1 MILPFQFNI
10 KTRIL
15 VFVILF
21 ELIAYSTIQLFNNFS
36 YSKELRELK
45 HQAITETILSSI
57 GKVNSQSQ
65 LMERNAQG
73 LGLAGEQLYALHQQ
87 GLLSID
93 QLRDESIRILTA
105 NFSGFPKAIGGGLWF
120 EPYILDPQL
129 HYFGPYVFRKGEN
142 IQFSWDLNTA
152 EYNYHNQ
159 SWYQIASQ
167 NNWGRDQNKF
177 RPIIWT
183 PPYYDDAGTYELMMT
198 VDAVMFDDKRKVIGM
213 STVDW
218 ALTEL
223 THFLETVKISE
234 HSYPFLI
241 HKGSQKILSYP
252 KNPQMVMKSVYEF
265 NWGGELLQNKQIN
278 RLNEI
283 QQIIIDGEL
292 YNIYFYGTANGFI
305 FGSLMPLSD
314 LENEVNTITK
324 INLIAGGGIGLSF
337 ILLMLIIMRMLF
349 APFDKVLELI
359 KHSIVHKKDDPN
371 GVEIHHIE
379 YDQHNEFTPIVEAL
393 DDVYRQV
400 KSYMSEIVESNNKLL
415 HSKGEVN
422 ALNRALEA
430 KVALRTEQLEA
441 KTLEAL
447 ASLELL
453 KNTQQQF
460 IEHEKHASLG
470 RLVAGVAHEIN
481 TPLGIA
487 VTAASTVE
495 TEIHSLQNGFNL
507 GTLKKKDFENS
518 CTRLQECADI
528 LNANLERAAD
538 LIFSFKQV
546 AVDQS
551 SDQYRRFNLYDYMNR
566 IITSLRPKVD
576 RTDHKIEFNCSCY
589 ETQIYSVPGVLAQ
602 IVTNLVDNALL
613 HGLAGVKNG
622 KISIYTSILDETL
635 KIVIADNGKGMPD
648 NVRDLIFEPFF
659 TTARSS
665 GGTGLGLHIVYNL
678 VAQQLKGTIE
688 CESKEG
694 SGTIFTIIFPLTK
707 QKTKAE
713 DLPV

>member
-1 MILPFQFNI
+1 VMLPTKFNI

-36 YSKELRELK
+36 YSKELRDLK
-45 HQAITETILSSI
+45 HQAIHETILSSI

-87 GLLSID
+87 GILSVD

-129 HYFGPYVFRKGEN
+129 RYFGPYVFRKGEN

-152 EYNYHNQ
+152 EYDYHNQ
-159 SWYQIASQ
+159 SWYQIASK
-167 NNWGRDQNKF
+167 NNWGRDQSKF
-177 RPIIWT
+177 RPLIWT
-183 PPYYDDAGTYELMMT
+183 PPYYDDAGTYALMMT

-234 HSYPFLI
+234 NSYPFLI
-241 HKGSQKILSYP
+241 HKGSQKFLSYP

-265 NWGGELLQNKQIN
+265 NWGRDLLQNNQIN

-283 QQIIIDGEL
+283 QKTIIDEEA
-292 YNIYFYGTANGFI
+292 YNIYFYTTANGFI

-314 LENEVNTITK
+314 LENEVNRITN

-359 KHSIVHKKDDPN
+359 KHSIVHKTDGQS

-379 YDQHNEFTPIVEAL
+379 YDQNNEFTPIVEAL

-400 KSYMSEIVESNNKLL
+400 KSYMAEIMESNNKLL

-460 IEHEKHASLG
+460 IEHEKHAALG

-495 TEIHSLQNGFNL
+495 TEIRFLQSGFAQ
-507 GTLKKKDFENS
+507 GTLKKRDFEHS
-518 CTRLQECADI
+518 SERLNECAEI

-538 LIFSFKQV
+538 LISSFKQV

-551 SDQYRRFNLYDYMNR
+551 SDQFRRFNLFDYMTR
-566 IITSLRPKVD
+566 IITSLRPKVG
-576 RTDHKIEFNCSCY
+576 RTEHKIEFDCSCY
-589 ETQIYSVPGVLAQ
+589 DIEIYSIPGVLAQ
-602 IVTNLVDNALL
+602 VVTNLVDNALL
-613 HGLAGVKNG
+613 HGLANIKHG
-622 KISIYTSILDETL
+622 KINIYTGVVENTV
-635 KIVIADNGKGMPD
+635 KIVVSDNGRGMPKE
-648 NVRDLIFEPFF
+648 VRELVFEPFF
-659 TTARSS
+659 TTARNT

-678 VAQQLKGTIE
+678 VVQQLKGVIE

-694 SGTIFTIIFPLTK
+694 NGTIFTIIFPLPK